1 MIKNFFSKNIG
12 MKIASVLLSIILWFS
27 VTSRGQSE
35 VSIEVP
41 IEMRNIPQTLEIVRQ
56 GAKSVSIGIKGQE
69 RLLKNLKIADVRV
82 FIDLSN
88 AKKGK
93 GTYYIDQTN
102 VSVPSTMTV
111 TNINPSSVA
120 VVLAETMS
128 KTVPVK
134 PVINGTPKAGF
145 FVSSVEIEPKEVI
158 IEGIR
163 SEIANVR
170 FLRTEPID
178 ITDVSEDLAQ
188 DVRLDTGGRN
198 IRTKTQDINVKV
210 IVKARKKE

>member
-1 MIKNFFSKNIG
+1 MIKKFFLKNIG
-12 MKIASVLLSIILWFS
+12 MKIAAVLLSIILWFS

-35 VSIEVP
+35 LSLEVP

-69 RLLKNLKIADVRV
+69 RLLKNIRIADVRA
-82 FIDLSN
+82 FIDLGS

-102 VSVPSTMTV
+102 VSVPSTMTI
-111 TNINPSSVA
+111 TNINPSSVTI
-120 VVLAETMS
+120 VLAETMS
-128 KTVPVK
+128 KTVPVQ
-134 PVINGTPKAGF
+134 PVISGTPKAGF
-145 FVSSVEIEPKEVI
+145 FVSSVEAEPKDVI

-163 SEIANVR
+163 SEIANVK
-170 FLRTEPID
+170 FLKTEPID
-178 ITDVSEDLAQ
+178 ITDTSETLVQ

-198 IRTKTQDINVKV
+198 IRTKTQDINVKI
-210 IVKARKKE
+210 IVKPRKKE